1 MCKRSGKTT
10 DHLLL
15 HCPVTREMWN
25 IVFSLFGINWVM
37 PRGVVELLASWPSKF
52 NRHRNEAIWGMTLI
66 ASWGICWDRN
76 ARTFE
81 GHERFIPNL
90 KLLFLKTLFKWIIA
104 LGVFTFVYLPDL
116 LDSCTFH
123 ASF

>member
-1 MCKRSGKTT
+1 MMVDWCCMCKRSGKTT
-10 DHLLL
+10 DHLLV

-66 ASWGICWDRN
+66 ASC
-76 ARTFE
+76 
-81 GHERFIPNL
+81 
-90 KLLFLKTLFKWIIA
+90 
-104 LGVFTFVYLPDL
+104 GVFDGKGMLTL
-116 LDSCTFH
+116 LKGMRD
-123 ASF
+123 